1 MIQSLP
7 PSTLASLRAAE
18 TATKAYNG
26 MRLTSPQPV
35 VDVRKLSML
44 FKDCFANKLVKSA
57 GIILLSA
64 DRKTR

>member
-26 MRLTSPQPV
+26 MRLTIAAACGGREEI
-35 VDVRKLSML
+35 VDAVQR
-44 FKDCFANKLVKSA
+44 
-57 GIILLSA
+57 LLREQA
-64 DRKTR
+64 Y